1 MSSETELFL
10 NMIKEGDFVVL
21 DTETT
26 GLKNAEI
33 CRIAIVDSAGKTLL
47 NTLVQPMKPIPE
59 AASNVHGITD
69 ETVMRASGW
78 ENVSGDVADIFDRHT
93 HLVVYN
99 AVFDRHMM
107 YSSDEHI
114 GVDHIDWKTKIS
126 WWCAMETYAQ
136 LHGEWN
142 DHRQSFRWVKLVDA
156 AAQMNVEISNA
167 HSALG
172 DCQTTLALVQA
183 LIKE

>member
-1 MSSETELFL
+1 MLSQLDMFL
-10 NMIKEGDFVVL
+10 NIISEGDFIVL

-33 CRIAIVDSAGKTLL
+33 CQITIIDSAGKTLL
-47 NTLVQPMKPIPE
+47 DTLVQPTKPIPK
-59 AASNVHGITD
+59 AAWAVHGINDTL
-69 ETVMRASGW
+69 VASAPGW
-78 ENVSGDVADIFDRHT
+78 EKISHDVADIFDRHT

-114 GVDHIDWKTKIS
+114 GVDHIEWKNKIS
-126 WWCAMETYAQ
+126 WWCAMETYAEM
-136 LHGEWN
+136 HGEWDN
-142 DHRQSFRWVKLVDA
+142 YHNSYRWVKLTDA

-172 DCQTTLALVQA
+172 DCQMTLALVQA
-183 LIKE
+183 LITD